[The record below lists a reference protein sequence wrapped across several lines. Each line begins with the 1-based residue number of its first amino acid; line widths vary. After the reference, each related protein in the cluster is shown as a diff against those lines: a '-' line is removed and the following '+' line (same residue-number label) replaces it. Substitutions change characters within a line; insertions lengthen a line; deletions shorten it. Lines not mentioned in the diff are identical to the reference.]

1 MNTSNISD
9 VLVLTLIKF
18 ARANLC
24 ILSLPVPSPNHGCLI
39 CSCSLPKDL
48 YYDQDTADKD
58 RKDEEAAK
66 KKANRPSE
74 FCSGSLIA
82 HIDVHTQSTKPSL
95 NIDRNA
101 LRNVCLENCVEHTR
115 SRLTLNLNKGV
126 SF

>member
-95 NIDRNA
+95 KYRPKYPA
-101 LRNVCLENCVEHTR
+101 
-115 SRLTLNLNKGV
+115 
-126 SF
+126 

>member
-24 ILSLPVPSPNHGCLI
+24 ILSLPVPSPNHSCLI
-39 CSCSLPKDL
+39 CTCSLPKDL

-95 NIDRNA
+95 NIDRNV
-101 LRNVCLENCVEHTR
+101 LRNVFLENCVEHTR

>member
-24 ILSLPVPSPNHGCLI
+24 ILSLPVPSPNHSCLI
-39 CSCSLPKDL
+39 CTCSLPKDL

-95 NIDRNA
+95 NIDRNV